1 MIHRR
6 NLLHCDWLDS
16 VFPHFRTWY
25 SELRMH
31 IATTISLAALLSAV
45 AIIATS
51 VEARSAPG
59 CPGIWGNDKTDKGL
73 AVVPYVTGIWVP
85 DGEKV

>member
-1 MIHRR
+1 
-6 NLLHCDWLDS
+6 
-16 VFPHFRTWY
+16 
-25 SELRMH
+25 MH

-45 AIIATS
+45 AVSATS
-51 VEARSAPG
+51 VEARSVPG
-59 CPGIWGNDKTDKGL
+59 CPGIWGHVKTDKGL